1 MLRAFAMA
9 LLATTISV
17 ELAQRLLPSVGMA
30 RANGHRLKPPLAQ
43 CQTAQ
48 QAKEA
53 CACGPAKIACPA
65 GMYCHAFANTCAQLC
80 SNILK

>member
-9 LLATTISV
+9 LLATTMSV
-17 ELAQRLLPSVGMA
+17 ELAQAAATFSVGLA

-43 CQTAQ
+43 CQTEQ

-65 GMYCHAFANTCAQLC
+65 GMYCHAFANACTP
-80 SNILK
+80 